1 MFPNSVMEDQKT
13 WDAVLGAMLKVR
25 EAHGWRE

>member
-1 MFPNSVMEDQKT
+1 MFPNAVMESQKT
-13 WDAVLGAMLKVR
+13 WDSILGAMLKVR